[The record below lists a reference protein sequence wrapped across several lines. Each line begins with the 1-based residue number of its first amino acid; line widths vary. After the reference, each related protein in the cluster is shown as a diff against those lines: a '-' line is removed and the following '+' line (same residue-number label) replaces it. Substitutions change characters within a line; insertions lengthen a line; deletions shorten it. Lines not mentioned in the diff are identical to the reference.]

1 MKGQPSSVRMLP
13 EQTILPIWREQVT
26 QAAQTPA
33 LRQQLLCGQH
43 ELLPKF
49 AEQYQRRT
57 MKRLTPITRWFS
69 RTPGLWLPGI
79 LVSLV
84 LGSLSVC
91 AAYAAGPADVSFPG
105 KIMLKDGRM
114 TARIVAAPL
123 RRVIEEVSKLSGA
136 QARGLSRDGEEPV
149 SVEFTDLPFSEALRR
164 ILGEKD
170 FVLFDPSARER
181 ARLPQIWIYPR
192 EQAVGQLVA
201 IQEGETTPPALSDA
215 GPSVERPP
223 VEQHLDSL
231 MHTAIHDHDPS
242 VRLDAITQL
251 GGYAQED
258 LLAETAL
265 SQVAHS
271 DSDPQLREAAAEL
284 LQNMQ

>member
-1 MKGQPSSVRMLP
+1 
-13 EQTILPIWREQVT
+13 
-26 QAAQTPA
+26 
-33 LRQQLLCGQH
+33 
-43 ELLPKF
+43 
-49 AEQYQRRT
+49 
-57 MKRLTPITRWFS
+57 MKRLTPITQWFS
-69 RTPGLWLPGI
+69 RTAGFWLPGI
-79 LVSLV
+79 LV

-91 AAYAAGPADVSFPG
+91 AAYAAGPAAVSFPG
-105 KIMLKDGRM
+105 KITLQDGKM

-136 QARGLSRDGEEPV
+136 QARWLSLDGEEPV

-170 FVLFDPSARER
+170 FVLFDPSARKR

-192 EQAVGQLVA
+192 GQAGGQLV
-201 IQEGETTPPALSDA
+201 GETTPPALSDTA
-215 GPSVERPP
+215 SVELPP
-223 VEQHLDSL
+223 LEKDLDSL
-231 MHTAIHDHDPS
+231 IQTAIHEQDTS

-258 LLAETAL
+258 PLAETTL

-271 DSDPQLREAAAEL
+271 DSNPQVRKAATEL
-284 LQNMQ
+284 LQNME

>member
-1 MKGQPSSVRMLP
+1 
-13 EQTILPIWREQVT
+13 
-26 QAAQTPA
+26 
-33 LRQQLLCGQH
+33 
-43 ELLPKF
+43 
-49 AEQYQRRT
+49 
-57 MKRLTPITRWFS
+57 MKRLTPTTPWFS
-69 RTPGLWLPGI
+69 WTPGLWLHGI

-91 AAYAAGPADVSFPG
+91 AVYAAGPAAVSFPG
-105 KIMLKDGRM
+105 KITLQDGKM

-136 QARGLSRDGEEPV
+136 QIRWLSQGGEEPV

-170 FVLFDPSARER
+170 FVLFYPSAREG

-192 EQAVGQLVA
+192 GQAGGQLVV
-201 IQEGETTPPALSDA
+201 IQEGETTPPAPSDTA
-215 GPSVERPP
+215 PSVESPP
-223 VEQHLDSL
+223 VEPDLDSL
-231 MHTAIHDHDPS
+231 IETALHDQDMS

-258 LLAETAL
+258 PLAKTIL

-271 DSDPQLREAAAEL
+271 DSNPQLRKSAAEL
-284 LQNMQ
+284 LQNME

>member
-1 MKGQPSSVRMLP
+1 
-13 EQTILPIWREQVT
+13 
-26 QAAQTPA
+26 
-33 LRQQLLCGQH
+33 
-43 ELLPKF
+43 
-49 AEQYQRRT
+49 
-57 MKRLTPITRWFS
+57 MKRLIPITQWFS
-69 RTPGLWLPGI
+69 RTPGLWLHGI

-84 LGSLSVC
+84 LSSLPVC
-91 AAYAAGPADVSFPG
+91 AAYAANPAAVSLPG
-105 KIMLKDGRM
+105 KITLQDGKM

-123 RRVIEEVSKLSGA
+123 RQVLEEVSKLSGT
-136 QARGLSRDGEEPV
+136 QVRWLSLDGEEAV

-170 FVLFDPSARER
+170 FVLFYPSARER

-192 EQAVGQLVA
+192 GQAGGQLVV

-215 GPSVERPP
+215 APSVEPD
-223 VEQHLDSL
+223 LDSL
-231 MHTAIHDHDPS
+231 IETALHDQDMS

-258 LLAETAL
+258 QRVETIL

-271 DSDPQLREAAAEL
+271 DSNPQLRKSAAEL
-284 LQNMQ
+284 LQNME

>member
-1 MKGQPSSVRMLP
+1 
-13 EQTILPIWREQVT
+13 
-26 QAAQTPA
+26 
-33 LRQQLLCGQH
+33 
-43 ELLPKF
+43 
-49 AEQYQRRT
+49 

-91 AAYAAGPADVSFPG
+91 AAYAAAPADVSFPG
-105 KIMLKDGRM
+105 KITLQDGKM

-123 RRVIEEVSKLSGA
+123 RRVIEEVSRLSGA
-136 QARGLSRDGEEPV
+136 QARWPSRDGEEPV
-149 SVEFTDLPFSEALRR
+149 SVEFTDLPLSEALRQ
-164 ILGEKD
+164 ILREKD
-170 FVLFDPSARER
+170 FVLFEPSAGER
-181 ARLPQIWIYPR
+181 ARLPRISIYPR
-192 EQAVGQLVA
+192 AQAGGQLVA

-215 GPSVERPP
+215 GHSVEVPP

-231 MHTAIHDHDPS
+231 MHTAIHDEEPS

-258 LLAETAL
+258 LLAKMAL
-265 SQVAHS
+265 SQVAHR

-284 LQNMQ
+284 LQNME